1 MNNLELDYMPCEH
14 LPPWYREVL
23 DYQQMCQT
31 EGEQFALLAEEINR
45 IADNFFLQ
53 TMDLETVELWEGS
66 LKIIPNPATETLQF
80 RRDRII
86 NRISMRPP
94 YTLRFLYK
102 KLDELIGPGL
112 WNVTVDY
119 PNYALYIESNV
130 DGMGYSQELIYTIN
144 HIKPAHIT
152 FINSPIAKAGIL
164 LNERV
169 TEISY
174 TWNYILNGQWLLG
187 QEPFADEEEVQ
198 VIKLPQVNSLTSALL
213 TGVANFV
220 SGDVA
225 AARLNG
231 SIMVDN
237 INKSVENSTLTIT
250 YQVTPAMTTE
260 VTQVELLAAD
270 GTVLSSMSAY
280 VPVGDQTPAVIKHV
294 IPVQE
299 GVLTDADT

>member
-1 MNNLELDYMPCEH
+1 MLNLELDYRPCEH

-31 EGEQFALLAEEINR
+31 IGAQFALLAEEINR
-45 IADNFFLQ
+45 VADNFFLQ
-53 TMDLETVELWEGS
+53 TMDLETVQMWEG
-66 LKIIPNPATETLQF
+66 IFRIVANPATESLQF

-94 YTLRFLYK
+94 FTLRFLYQ

-112 WNVTVDY
+112 WSVTVDY

-130 DGMGYSQELIYTIN
+130 DGQGYSQELIYTIN

-152 FINSPIAKAGIL
+152 FINSPVAMSGVVL
-164 LNERV
+164 SERV
-169 TEISY
+169 SEISY
-174 TWNYILNGQWLLG
+174 TWNYVLNGQWLLG

-198 VIKLPQVNSLTSALL
+198 VIKLPQTPSIQSALL
-213 TGVANFV
+213 TGIADFV

-231 SIMVDN
+231 SIMVEN
-237 INKSVENSTLTIT
+237 INKSVQDSTLTIT
-250 YQVTPAMTTE
+250 YQVTQAMTTE
-260 VTQVELLAAD
+260 ITQVELLAAD
-270 GTVLSSMSAY
+270 GTVLTSMSAY
-280 VPVGDQTPAVIKHV
+280 VPVTETAVIKHV

-299 GVLTDADT
+299 GIINADT

>member
-1 MNNLELDYMPCEH
+1 MNNLELDYLPCEQ

-31 EGEQFALLAEEINR
+31 IGAQFALLAEEINR
-45 IADNFFLQ
+45 VADNFFLQ
-53 TMDLETVELWEGS
+53 TMDLETVQMWEG
-66 LKIIPNPATETLQF
+66 IFRIVANPATESLQF

-94 YTLRFLYK
+94 FTLRFLYQ

-112 WNVTVDY
+112 WSVTVDY

-130 DGMGYSQELIYTIN
+130 DGQGYSQELIYTIN

-152 FINSPIAKAGIL
+152 FINSPVAMSGVVL
-164 LNERV
+164 SERV
-169 TEISY
+169 SEISY
-174 TWNYILNGQWLLG
+174 TWNYVLNGQWLLG

-198 VIKLPQVNSLTSALL
+198 VIKLPQTPSIQSALL
-213 TGVANFV
+213 TGIADFV

-231 SIMVDN
+231 SIMVES
-237 INKSVENSTLTIT
+237 INKSVSGSTLTIT
-250 YQVTPAMTTE
+250 YQVTQAMTTE
-260 VTQVELLAAD
+260 ITQVELLAAD
-270 GTVLSSMSAY
+270 GTVLTSMAAY
-280 VPVGDQTPAVIKHV
+280 VPVTETAVIKHV

-299 GVLTDADT
+299 GIVNADT

>member
-1 MNNLELDYMPCEH
+1 MNNLELDYLPCEQ

-31 EGEQFALLAEEINR
+31 IGAQFALLAEEINR
-45 IADNFFLQ
+45 VADNFFLQ
-53 TMDLETVELWEGS
+53 TMDLETVQMWEG
-66 LKIIPNPATETLQF
+66 IFRIVANPATESLQF

-94 YTLRFLYK
+94 FTLRFLYQ

-112 WNVTVDY
+112 WSVTVDY

-130 DGMGYSQELIYTIN
+130 DGQGYSQELIYTIN

-152 FINSPIAKAGIL
+152 FINSPVAMSGVVL
-164 LNERV
+164 SERV
-169 TEISY
+169 SEISY
-174 TWNYILNGQWLLG
+174 TWNYVLDGQWLLG

-198 VIKLPQVNSLTSALL
+198 VIKLPQTPSIQSALL
-213 TGVANFV
+213 TGIADFV

-231 SIMVDN
+231 SIMVEN
-237 INKSVENSTLTIT
+237 INKSVSGSTLTIT
-250 YQVTPAMTTE
+250 YQVTQAMTTE
-260 VTQVELLAAD
+260 ITQVELLAAD
-270 GTVLSSMSAY
+270 GTVLTSMAAY
-280 VPVGDQTPAVIKHV
+280 VPVTETAVIKHV

-299 GVLTDADT
+299 GIINADT

>member
-1 MNNLELDYMPCEH
+1 MNNLELDYLPCEQ

-31 EGEQFALLAEEINR
+31 IGAQFALLAEEINR
-45 IADNFFLQ
+45 VADNFFLQ
-53 TMDLETVELWEGS
+53 TMDLETVQMWEG
-66 LKIIPNPATETLQF
+66 IFRIVANPATESLQF

-94 YTLRFLYK
+94 FTLRFLYQ

-130 DGMGYSQELIYTIN
+130 DGQGYSQELIYTIN

-152 FINSPIAKAGIL
+152 FINSPVAMSGVVL
-164 LNERV
+164 SERV
-169 TEISY
+169 SEISY
-174 TWNYILNGQWLLG
+174 TWNYVLNGQWLLG

-198 VIKLPQVNSLTSALL
+198 VIKLPQTPSIQSALL
-213 TGVANFV
+213 TGIADFV
-220 SGDVA
+220 SNDVA

-231 SIMVDN
+231 SIMVEN
-237 INKSVENSTLTIT
+237 INKSVSGSTLTIT
-250 YQVTPAMTTE
+250 YQVTQAMTTE
-260 VTQVELLAAD
+260 ITQVELLAAD
-270 GTVLSSMSAY
+270 GTVLTSMSAY
-280 VPVGDQTPAVIKHV
+280 VPVTETAVIKHV

-299 GVLTDADT
+299 GIINADT

>member
-1 MNNLELDYMPCEH
+1 MNNLELDYLPCEQ

-31 EGEQFALLAEEINR
+31 IGAQFALLAEEINR
-45 IADNFFLQ
+45 VADNFFLQ
-53 TMDLETVELWEGS
+53 TMDLETVQMWEG
-66 LKIIPNPATETLQF
+66 IFRIAANPATESLQF

-94 YTLRFLYK
+94 FTLRFLYQ

-112 WNVTVDY
+112 WSVTVDY

-130 DGMGYSQELIYTIN
+130 DGQGYSQELIYTIN

-152 FINSPIAKAGIL
+152 FINSPVAMSGVVL
-164 LNERV
+164 SERV
-169 TEISY
+169 SEISY
-174 TWNYILNGQWLLG
+174 TWNYVLNGQWLLG

-198 VIKLPQVNSLTSALL
+198 VIKLPQTPSIQSALL
-213 TGVANFV
+213 TGIADFV
-220 SGDVA
+220 SGVVA

-231 SIMVDN
+231 SIMVEN
-237 INKSVENSTLTIT
+237 INKSVSGSTLTIT
-250 YQVTPAMTTE
+250 YQVTQAMTTE
-260 VTQVELLAAD
+260 ITQVELLAAD
-270 GTVLSSMSAY
+270 GTVLTSMSAY
-280 VPVGDQTPAVIKHV
+280 VPVTETAVIKHV

-299 GVLTDADT
+299 GIVNADT

>member
-1 MNNLELDYMPCEH
+1 MNNLELEYLPCEQ

-31 EGEQFALLAEEINR
+31 IGAQFALLAEEINR
-45 IADNFFLQ
+45 VADNFFLQ
-53 TMDLETVELWEGS
+53 TMDVETVQMWEG
-66 LKIIPNPATETLQF
+66 IFRIVANPATESLQF

-94 YTLRFLYK
+94 FTLRFLYS

-130 DGMGYSQELIYTIN
+130 DGQGYSQELIYTIN

-152 FINSPIAKAGIL
+152 FINSPVAMSGIVL
-164 LNERV
+164 SERV
-169 TEISY
+169 SEISY
-174 TWNYILNGQWLLG
+174 TWNYVLNGQWLLG

-198 VIKLPQVNSLTSALL
+198 VIKLPQTPSIQSALL
-213 TGVANFV
+213 TGVADFV
-220 SGDVA
+220 SNDVA
-225 AARLNG
+225 SARLNG
-231 SIMVDN
+231 SIPVTAL
-237 INKSVENSTLTIT
+237 NKSVEGSTLTIT
-250 YQVTPAMTTE
+250 YQVTQAMTTE
-260 VTQVELLAAD
+260 ITQVELLAAD
-270 GTVLSSMSAY
+270 GTVLTSMAAY
-280 VPVGDQTPAVIKHV
+280 VPVTETAVIKHV

-299 GVLTDADT
+299 GIINADT

>member
-1 MNNLELDYMPCEH
+1 MNNLELDYLPCEQ

-23 DYQQMCQT
+23 DYQQMCNT
-31 EGEQFALLAEEINR
+31 IGAQFALLAEEINR
-45 IADNFFLQ
+45 VADNFFLQ
-53 TMDLETVELWEGS
+53 TMDLETVQMWEG
-66 LKIIPNPATETLQF
+66 IFRIVANPATESLQF

-94 YTLRFLYK
+94 FTLRFLYQ

-130 DGMGYSQELIYTIN
+130 DGQGYSQELIYTIN

-152 FINSPIAKAGIL
+152 FINSPVAMSGIVL
-164 LNERV
+164 SERV
-169 TEISY
+169 SEISY
-174 TWNYILNGQWLLG
+174 TWNYVLNGQWLLG

-198 VIKLPQVNSLTSALL
+198 VIKLPQTPSIQSALL
-213 TGVANFV
+213 TGIADFV

-231 SIMVDN
+231 SIMVEN
-237 INKSVENSTLTIT
+237 INKSVSGSTLTIT
-250 YQVTPAMTTE
+250 YQVTQAMTTE
-260 VTQVELLAAD
+260 ITQVELLAAD
-270 GTVLSSMSAY
+270 GTVLTSMSAY
-280 VPVGDQTPAVIKHV
+280 VPVTETAVIKHV

-299 GVLTDADT
+299 GIINADT

>member
-1 MNNLELDYMPCEH
+1 MNNLDLDYLPCEQ

-31 EGEQFALLAEEINR
+31 IGAQFALLAEEINR
-45 IADNFFLQ
+45 VADNFFLQ
-53 TMDLETVELWEGS
+53 TMDLETVQMWEG
-66 LKIIPNPATETLQF
+66 IFRIVANPATESLQF

-94 YTLRFLYK
+94 FTLRFLYQ

-130 DGMGYSQELIYTIN
+130 DGQGYSQELIYTIN

-152 FINSPIAKAGIL
+152 FINSPVAMSGIVL
-164 LNERV
+164 SERV
-169 TEISY
+169 SEISY
-174 TWNYILNGQWLLG
+174 TWNYVLNGQWLLG

-198 VIKLPQVNSLTSALL
+198 VIKLPQTPSIQSALL
-213 TGVANFV
+213 TGIADFV

-231 SIMVDN
+231 SIMVEN
-237 INKSVENSTLTIT
+237 INKSVSGSTLTIT
-250 YQVTPAMTTE
+250 YQVTQAMTTE
-260 VTQVELLAAD
+260 ITQVELLAAD
-270 GTVLSSMSAY
+270 GTVLTSMSAY
-280 VPVGDQTPAVIKHV
+280 VPVTETAVIKHV

-299 GVLTDADT
+299 GIVNADT

>member
-1 MNNLELDYMPCEH
+1 MNNLELDYLPCEQ

-23 DYQQMCQT
+23 DYQQMCNT
-31 EGEQFALLAEEINR
+31 IGAQFALLAEEINR
-45 IADNFFLQ
+45 VADNFFLQ
-53 TMDLETVELWEGS
+53 TMDLETVQMWEG
-66 LKIIPNPATETLQF
+66 IFRIAANPATESLQF

-94 YTLRFLYK
+94 FTLRFLYQ

-130 DGMGYSQELIYTIN
+130 DGQGYSQELIYTIN

-152 FINSPIAKAGIL
+152 FINSPVAMSGVVL
-164 LNERV
+164 SERV
-169 TEISY
+169 SEISY
-174 TWNYILNGQWLLG
+174 TWNYVLKGQWLLG

-198 VIKLPQVNSLTSALL
+198 VIKLPQTPSIQSALL
-213 TGVANFV
+213 TGIADFV

-231 SIMVDN
+231 SIMVES
-237 INKSVENSTLTIT
+237 INKSVSGSTLTIT
-250 YQVTPAMTTE
+250 YQVTQAMTTE
-260 VTQVELLAAD
+260 ITQVELLAAD
-270 GTVLSSMSAY
+270 GTVLTSMSAY
-280 VPVGDQTPAVIKHV
+280 VPVTETAVIKHV

-299 GVLTDADT
+299 GIVNADT

>member
-1 MNNLELDYMPCEH
+1 MNNLELDYLPCEQ

-23 DYQQMCQT
+23 DYQQMCNT
-31 EGEQFALLAEEINR
+31 IGAQFALLAEEINR
-45 IADNFFLQ
+45 VADNFFLQ
-53 TMDLETVELWEGS
+53 TMDLETVQMWEG
-66 LKIIPNPATETLQF
+66 IFRIVANPATESLQF

-94 YTLRFLYK
+94 FTLRFLYQ

-130 DGMGYSQELIYTIN
+130 DGQGYSQELIYTIN

-152 FINSPIAKAGIL
+152 FINSPVAMSGIVL
-164 LNERV
+164 SERV
-169 TEISY
+169 SEISY
-174 TWNYILNGQWLLG
+174 TWNYVLNGQWLLG

-198 VIKLPQVNSLTSALL
+198 VIKLPQTPSIQSALL
-213 TGVANFV
+213 TGIADFV
-220 SGDVA
+220 SNDVA

-231 SIMVDN
+231 SIMVEN
-237 INKSVENSTLTIT
+237 INKSVQDSTLTIT
-250 YQVTPAMTTE
+250 YQVTQAMTTE
-260 VTQVELLAAD
+260 ITQVELLAAD
-270 GTVLSSMSAY
+270 GTVLTSMAAY
-280 VPVGDQTPAVIKHV
+280 VPVTETAVIKHV

-299 GVLTDADT
+299 GIVNADT

>member
-1 MNNLELDYMPCEH
+1 MNNLELDYLPCEQ

-31 EGEQFALLAEEINR
+31 IGAQFALLAEEINR
-45 IADNFFLQ
+45 VADNFFLQ
-53 TMDLETVELWEGS
+53 TMDLETVQMWEG
-66 LKIIPNPATETLQF
+66 IFRIVANPATESLQF

-94 YTLRFLYK
+94 FTLRFLYQ

-130 DGMGYSQELIYTIN
+130 DGQGYSQELIYTIN

-152 FINSPIAKAGIL
+152 FINSPVAMSGVVL
-164 LNERV
+164 SERV
-169 TEISY
+169 SEISY
-174 TWNYILNGQWLLG
+174 TWNYVLNGQWLLG

-198 VIKLPQVNSLTSALL
+198 VIKLPQTPSIQSALL
-213 TGVANFV
+213 TGIADFV

-231 SIMVDN
+231 SIMVEN
-237 INKSVENSTLTIT
+237 INKSVSGSTLTIT
-250 YQVTPAMTTE
+250 YQVTQAMTTE
-260 VTQVELLAAD
+260 ITQVELLAAD
-270 GTVLSSMSAY
+270 GTVLTSMSAY
-280 VPVGDQTPAVIKHV
+280 VPVTETAVIKHV

-299 GVLTDADT
+299 GIINADT

>member
-1 MNNLELDYMPCEH
+1 MNNLELDYLPCEQ

-23 DYQQMCQT
+23 DYQQMCNT
-31 EGEQFALLAEEINR
+31 IGAQFALLAEEINR
-45 IADNFFLQ
+45 VADNFFLQ
-53 TMDLETVELWEGS
+53 TMDLETVQMWEG
-66 LKIIPNPATETLQF
+66 IFRIVANPATESLQF

-94 YTLRFLYK
+94 FTLRFLYQ

-130 DGMGYSQELIYTIN
+130 DGQGYSQELIYTIN

-152 FINSPIAKAGIL
+152 FINSPVAMSGVVL
-164 LNERV
+164 SERV
-169 TEISY
+169 SEISY
-174 TWNYILNGQWLLG
+174 TWNYVLNGQWLLG

-198 VIKLPQVNSLTSALL
+198 VIKLPQTPSIQSALL
-213 TGVANFV
+213 TGIADFV

-231 SIMVDN
+231 SIMVEN
-237 INKSVENSTLTIT
+237 INKSVSGSTLTIT
-250 YQVTPAMTTE
+250 YQVTQAMTTE
-260 VTQVELLAAD
+260 ITQVELLAAD
-270 GTVLSSMSAY
+270 GTVLTSMSAY
-280 VPVGDQTPAVIKHV
+280 VPVTETAVIKHV

-299 GVLTDADT
+299 GIVNADT

>member
-1 MNNLELDYMPCEH
+1 MNNLELDYLPCEQ

-31 EGEQFALLAEEINR
+31 IGAQFALLAEEINR
-45 IADNFFLQ
+45 VADNFFLQ
-53 TMDLETVELWEGS
+53 TMDLETVQMWEG
-66 LKIIPNPATETLQF
+66 IFRIVANPATESLQF

-94 YTLRFLYK
+94 FTLRFLYQ

-130 DGMGYSQELIYTIN
+130 DGQGYSQELIYTIN

-152 FINSPIAKAGIL
+152 FINSPVAMSGVVL
-164 LNERV
+164 SERV
-169 TEISY
+169 SEISY
-174 TWNYILNGQWLLG
+174 TWNYVLNGQWLLG

-198 VIKLPQVNSLTSALL
+198 VIKLPQTPSIQSALL
-213 TGVANFV
+213 TGIADFV
-220 SGDVA
+220 SDDVA
-225 AARLNG
+225 AAQLNG
-231 SIMVDN
+231 SIMVEN
-237 INKSVENSTLTIT
+237 INKSVSGSTLTIT
-250 YQVTPAMTTE
+250 YQVTQAMTTE
-260 VTQVELLAAD
+260 ITQVELLAAD
-270 GTVLSSMSAY
+270 GTVLTSMSAY
-280 VPVGDQTPAVIKHV
+280 VPVTETAVIKHV

-299 GVLTDADT
+299 GIINADT

>member
-1 MNNLELDYMPCEH
+1 MNNLELDYLPCEQ

-23 DYQQMCQT
+23 DYQQMCNT
-31 EGEQFALLAEEINR
+31 IGAQFALLAEEINR
-45 IADNFFLQ
+45 VADNFFLQ
-53 TMDLETVELWEGS
+53 TMDLETVQMWEG
-66 LKIIPNPATETLQF
+66 IFRIVANPATESLQF

-94 YTLRFLYK
+94 FTLRFLYQ

-112 WNVTVDY
+112 WSVTVDY

-130 DGMGYSQELIYTIN
+130 DGQGYSQELIYTIN

-152 FINSPIAKAGIL
+152 FINSPVAMSGVVL
-164 LNERV
+164 SERV
-169 TEISY
+169 SEISY
-174 TWNYILNGQWLLG
+174 TWNYVLNGQWLLG

-198 VIKLPQVNSLTSALL
+198 VIKLPQTPSIQSALL
-213 TGVANFV
+213 TGIADFV

-231 SIMVDN
+231 SIMVEN
-237 INKSVENSTLTIT
+237 INKSVSGSTLTIT
-250 YQVTPAMTTE
+250 YQVTQAMTTE
-260 VTQVELLAAD
+260 ITQVELLAAD
-270 GTVLSSMSAY
+270 GTVLTSMSAY
-280 VPVGDQTPAVIKHV
+280 VPVTETAVIKHV

-299 GVLTDADT
+299 GIINADT

>member
-1 MNNLELDYMPCEH
+1 MNNLELDYLPCEQ

-31 EGEQFALLAEEINR
+31 IGAQFALLAEEITR
-45 IADNFFLQ
+45 VADNFFLQ
-53 TMDLETVELWEGS
+53 TMDLETVQMWEG
-66 LKIIPNPATETLQF
+66 IFRIAANPATESLQF

-94 YTLRFLYK
+94 FTLRFLYQ

-112 WNVTVDY
+112 WSVTVDY

-130 DGMGYSQELIYTIN
+130 DGQGYSQELIYTIN

-152 FINSPIAKAGIL
+152 FINSPVAMSGVVL
-164 LNERV
+164 SERV
-169 TEISY
+169 SEISY
-174 TWNYILNGQWLLG
+174 TWNYVLNGQWLLG

-198 VIKLPQVNSLTSALL
+198 VIKLPQTPSIQSALL
-213 TGVANFV
+213 TGIADFV

-231 SIMVDN
+231 SIMVEN
-237 INKSVENSTLTIT
+237 INKSVSGSTLTIT
-250 YQVTPAMTTE
+250 YQVSQAMTTE
-260 VTQVELLAAD
+260 ITQVELLAAD
-270 GTVLSSMSAY
+270 GTVLTSMSAY
-280 VPVGDQTPAVIKHV
+280 VPVTETAVIKHV

-299 GVLTDADT
+299 GIINADT

>member
-1 MNNLELDYMPCEH
+1 MNNLELDYQPCEQ

-31 EGEQFALLAEEINR
+31 IGAQFALLAEEINR
-45 IADNFFLQ
+45 VADNFFLQ
-53 TMDLETVELWEGS
+53 TMDLETVQMWEG
-66 LKIIPNPATETLQF
+66 IFRIVANPATESLQF

-94 YTLRFLYK
+94 FTLRFLYQ

-130 DGMGYSQELIYTIN
+130 DGQGYSQELIYTIN

-152 FINSPIAKAGIL
+152 FINSPVAMSGVVL
-164 LNERV
+164 SERV
-169 TEISY
+169 SEISY
-174 TWNYILNGQWLLG
+174 TWNYVLDGQWLLG
-187 QEPFADEEEVQ
+187 QEPFADEEEMQ
-198 VIKLPQVNSLTSALL
+198 VIKLPQTPSIQSALL
-213 TGVANFV
+213 TGIADFV

-231 SIMVDN
+231 SIMVEN
-237 INKSVENSTLTIT
+237 INKSVSGSTLTIT
-250 YQVTPAMTTE
+250 YQVTQAMTTE
-260 VTQVELLAAD
+260 ITQVELLAAD
-270 GTVLSSMSAY
+270 GTVLTSMSAY
-280 VPVGDQTPAVIKHV
+280 VPVTETAVIKHV

-299 GVLTDADT
+299 GIINADT

>member
-1 MNNLELDYMPCEH
+1 MNNLELDYLPCEQ

-23 DYQQMCQT
+23 DYQQMCNT
-31 EGEQFALLAEEINR
+31 IGAQFALLAEEINR
-45 IADNFFLQ
+45 VADNFFLQ
-53 TMDLETVELWEGS
+53 TMDLETVQMWEG
-66 LKIIPNPATETLQF
+66 IFRIVANPATESLQF

-94 YTLRFLYK
+94 FTLRFLYQ

-130 DGMGYSQELIYTIN
+130 DGQGYSQELIYTIN

-152 FINSPIAKAGIL
+152 FINSPVAMSGIVL
-164 LNERV
+164 SERV
-169 TEISY
+169 SEISY
-174 TWNYILNGQWLLG
+174 TWNYVLDGQWLLG

-198 VIKLPQVNSLTSALL
+198 VIKLPQTPSIQSALL
-213 TGVANFV
+213 TGIADFV
-220 SGDVA
+220 SNDVA

-231 SIMVDN
+231 SIMVEN
-237 INKSVENSTLTIT
+237 INKSVSGSTLTIT
-250 YQVTPAMTTE
+250 YQVTQAMTTE
-260 VTQVELLAAD
+260 ITQVELLAAD
-270 GTVLSSMSAY
+270 GTVLTSMAAY
-280 VPVGDQTPAVIKHV
+280 VPVTETAVIKHV

-299 GVLTDADT
+299 GIINADT

>member
-1 MNNLELDYMPCEH
+1 MNNLELDYLPCEQ

-31 EGEQFALLAEEINR
+31 IGAQFALLAEEINR
-45 IADNFFLQ
+45 VADNFFLQ
-53 TMDLETVELWEGS
+53 TMDLETVQMWEG
-66 LKIIPNPATETLQF
+66 IFRIVANPATESLQF

-94 YTLRFLYK
+94 FTLRFLYQ

-130 DGMGYSQELIYTIN
+130 DGQGYSQELIYTIN

-152 FINSPIAKAGIL
+152 FINSPVAMSGVVL
-164 LNERV
+164 SERV
-169 TEISY
+169 SEISY

-198 VIKLPQVNSLTSALL
+198 VIKLPQTPSIQSALL
-213 TGVANFV
+213 TGIADFV

-231 SIMVDN
+231 SIMVEN
-237 INKSVENSTLTIT
+237 INKSVSGSTLTIT
-250 YQVTPAMTTE
+250 YQVTQAMTTE
-260 VTQVELLAAD
+260 ITQVELLAAD
-270 GTVLSSMSAY
+270 GTVLTSMSAY
-280 VPVGDQTPAVIKHV
+280 VPVTETAVIKHV

-299 GVLTDADT
+299 GIINADT

>member
-1 MNNLELDYMPCEH
+1 MNNLELDYLPCEQ

-31 EGEQFALLAEEINR
+31 IGAQFALLAEEINR
-45 IADNFFLQ
+45 VADNFFLQ
-53 TMDLETVELWEGS
+53 TMDLETVQMWEG
-66 LKIIPNPATETLQF
+66 IFRIAANPATESLQF

-94 YTLRFLYK
+94 FTLRFLYQ

-112 WNVTVDY
+112 WSVTVDY

-130 DGMGYSQELIYTIN
+130 DGQGYSQELIYTIN

-152 FINSPIAKAGIL
+152 FINSPVAMSGVVL
-164 LNERV
+164 SERV
-169 TEISY
+169 SEISY
-174 TWNYILNGQWLLG
+174 TWNYVLNGQWLLG

-198 VIKLPQVNSLTSALL
+198 VIKLPQTPSIQSALL
-213 TGVANFV
+213 TGIADFV

-231 SIMVDN
+231 SIMVES
-237 INKSVENSTLTIT
+237 INKSVSGSRLTIT
-250 YQVTPAMTTE
+250 YQVTQAMTTE
-260 VTQVELLAAD
+260 ITQVELLAAD
-270 GTVLSSMSAY
+270 GTVLTSMSAY
-280 VPVGDQTPAVIKHV
+280 VPVTETAVIKHV

-299 GVLTDADT
+299 GIINADT

>member
-1 MNNLELDYMPCEH
+1 MNNLELDYLPCEQ

-31 EGEQFALLAEEINR
+31 IGAQFALLAEEINR
-45 IADNFFLQ
+45 VADNFFLQ
-53 TMDLETVELWEGS
+53 TMDLETVQMWEG
-66 LKIIPNPATETLQF
+66 IFRIVANPATESLQF

-94 YTLRFLYK
+94 FTLRFLYQ

-112 WNVTVDY
+112 WSVTVDY

-130 DGMGYSQELIYTIN
+130 DGQGYSQELIYTIN

-152 FINSPIAKAGIL
+152 FINSPVAMSGVVL
-164 LNERV
+164 SERV
-169 TEISY
+169 SEISY
-174 TWNYILNGQWLLG
+174 TWNYVLNGQWLLG

-198 VIKLPQVNSLTSALL
+198 VIKLPQTPSIQSALL
-213 TGVANFV
+213 TGIADFV

-231 SIMVDN
+231 SIMVES
-237 INKSVENSTLTIT
+237 INKSVSGSTLTIT
-250 YQVTPAMTTE
+250 YQVTQAMTTE
-260 VTQVELLAAD
+260 ITQVELLAAD
-270 GTVLSSMSAY
+270 GTVLTSMSAY
-280 VPVGDQTPAVIKHV
+280 VPVTETAVIKHV

-299 GVLTDADT
+299 GIINADT

>member
-1 MNNLELDYMPCEH
+1 MNNLELDYLPCEQ

-31 EGEQFALLAEEINR
+31 IGAQFALLAEEINR
-45 IADNFFLQ
+45 VADNFFLQ
-53 TMDLETVELWEGS
+53 TMDLETVQMWEG
-66 LKIIPNPATETLQF
+66 IFRIAANPATESLQF

-94 YTLRFLYK
+94 FTLRFLYQ

-112 WNVTVDY
+112 WSVTVDY

-130 DGMGYSQELIYTIN
+130 DGQGYSQELIYTIN

-152 FINSPIAKAGIL
+152 FINSPVAMSGVVL
-164 LNERV
+164 SERV
-169 TEISY
+169 SEISY
-174 TWNYILNGQWLLG
+174 TWNYVLNGQWLLG

-198 VIKLPQVNSLTSALL
+198 VIKLPQTPSIQSALL
-213 TGVANFV
+213 TGIADFV

-231 SIMVDN
+231 SIMVEN
-237 INKSVENSTLTIT
+237 INKSVSGSTLTIT
-250 YQVTPAMTTE
+250 YQVTQAMTTE
-260 VTQVELLAAD
+260 ITQVELLAAD
-270 GTVLSSMSAY
+270 GTVLTSMSAF
-280 VPVGDQTPAVIKHV
+280 VPVTETAVIKHV

-299 GVLTDADT
+299 GIINADT

>member
-1 MNNLELDYMPCEH
+1 MNNLELDYLPCEQ

-23 DYQQMCQT
+23 DYQQMCNT
-31 EGEQFALLAEEINR
+31 IGAQFALLAEEITR
-45 IADNFFLQ
+45 VADNFFLQ
-53 TMDLETVELWEGS
+53 TMDLETVQMWEG
-66 LKIIPNPATETLQF
+66 IFRIVANPATESLQF

-94 YTLRFLYK
+94 FTLRFLYQ

-130 DGMGYSQELIYTIN
+130 DGQGYSQELIYTIN

-152 FINSPIAKAGIL
+152 FINSPVAMSGVVL
-164 LNERV
+164 SERV
-169 TEISY
+169 SEISY
-174 TWNYILNGQWLLG
+174 TWNYVLNGQWLLG

-198 VIKLPQVNSLTSALL
+198 VIKLPQTPSIQSALL
-213 TGVANFV
+213 TGIADFV

-231 SIMVDN
+231 SIMVEN
-237 INKSVENSTLTIT
+237 INKSVSGSTLTIT
-250 YQVTPAMTTE
+250 YQVTQAMTTE
-260 VTQVELLAAD
+260 ITQVELLAAD
-270 GTVLSSMSAY
+270 GTVLTSMSAY
-280 VPVGDQTPAVIKHV
+280 VPVTETAVIKHV

-299 GVLTDADT
+299 GIINADT

>member
-1 MNNLELDYMPCEH
+1 MNNLELDYLPCEQ

-31 EGEQFALLAEEINR
+31 IGAQFALLAEEINR
-45 IADNFFLQ
+45 VADNFFLQ
-53 TMDLETVELWEGS
+53 TMDLETVQMWEG
-66 LKIIPNPATETLQF
+66 IFRIVANPATESLQF

-94 YTLRFLYK
+94 FTLRFLYQ

-130 DGMGYSQELIYTIN
+130 DGQGYSQELIYTIN

-152 FINSPIAKAGIL
+152 FINSPVAMSGVVL
-164 LNERV
+164 SERV
-169 TEISY
+169 SEISY
-174 TWNYILNGQWLLG
+174 TWNYVLDGQWLLG

-198 VIKLPQVNSLTSALL
+198 VIKLPQTPSIQSALL
-213 TGVANFV
+213 TGIADFV

-231 SIMVDN
+231 SIMVEN
-237 INKSVENSTLTIT
+237 INKSVSGSTLTIT
-250 YQVTPAMTTE
+250 YQVTQAMTTE
-260 VTQVELLAAD
+260 ITQVELLAAD
-270 GTVLSSMSAY
+270 GTVLTSMAAY
-280 VPVGDQTPAVIKHV
+280 VPVTETAVIKHV

-299 GVLTDADT
+299 GIINADT

>member
-1 MNNLELDYMPCEH
+1 MNNLELDYLPCEQ

-31 EGEQFALLAEEINR
+31 IGAQFALLAEEINR
-45 IADNFFLQ
+45 VADNFFLQ
-53 TMDLETVELWEGS
+53 TMDLETVQMWEG
-66 LKIIPNPATETLQF
+66 IFRIVANPATESLQF

-94 YTLRFLYK
+94 FTLRFLYQ

-112 WNVTVDY
+112 WSVTVDY

-130 DGMGYSQELIYTIN
+130 DGQGYSQELIYTIN

-152 FINSPIAKAGIL
+152 FINSPVAMSGVVL
-164 LNERV
+164 SERV
-169 TEISY
+169 SEISY
-174 TWNYILNGQWLLG
+174 TWNYVLNGQWLLG

-198 VIKLPQVNSLTSALL
+198 VIKLPQTPSIQSALL
-213 TGVANFV
+213 TGIADFV

-231 SIMVDN
+231 SIMVEN
-237 INKSVENSTLTIT
+237 INKSVSGSTLTIT
-250 YQVTPAMTTE
+250 YQVTQAMTTE
-260 VTQVELLAAD
+260 ITQVELLAAD
-270 GTVLSSMSAY
+270 GTVLTSMSAY
-280 VPVGDQTPAVIKHV
+280 VPVTETAVIKHV

-299 GVLTDADT
+299 GIINADT

>member
-1 MNNLELDYMPCEH
+1 MNNLELDYQPCEQ

-31 EGEQFALLAEEINR
+31 IGAQFALLAEEINR
-45 IADNFFLQ
+45 VADNFFLQ
-53 TMDLETVELWEGS
+53 TMDLETVQMWEG
-66 LKIIPNPATETLQF
+66 IFRIVANPATESLQF

-94 YTLRFLYK
+94 FTLRFLYQ

-130 DGMGYSQELIYTIN
+130 DGQGYSQELIYTIN

-152 FINSPIAKAGIL
+152 FINSPVAMSGVVL
-164 LNERV
+164 SERV
-169 TEISY
+169 SEISY
-174 TWNYILNGQWLLG
+174 TWNYVLNGQWLLG

-198 VIKLPQVNSLTSALL
+198 VIKLPQTPSIQSALL
-213 TGVANFV
+213 TGIADFV

-231 SIMVDN
+231 SIMVEN
-237 INKSVENSTLTIT
+237 INKSVSGSTLTIT
-250 YQVTPAMTTE
+250 YQVTQAMTTE
-260 VTQVELLAAD
+260 ITQVELLAAD
-270 GTVLSSMSAY
+270 GTVLTSMSAY
-280 VPVGDQTPAVIKHV
+280 VPVTETAVIKHV

-299 GVLTDADT
+299 GIINADT

>member
-1 MNNLELDYMPCEH
+1 MNNLELDYLPCEQ

-23 DYQQMCQT
+23 DYQQMCNT
-31 EGEQFALLAEEINR
+31 IGAQFALLAEEINR
-45 IADNFFLQ
+45 VADNFFLQ
-53 TMDLETVELWEGS
+53 TMDLETVQMWEG
-66 LKIIPNPATETLQF
+66 IFRIVANPATESLQF

-94 YTLRFLYK
+94 FTLRFLYQ

-130 DGMGYSQELIYTIN
+130 DGQGYSRELIYTIN

-152 FINSPIAKAGIL
+152 FINSPVAMSGVVL
-164 LNERV
+164 SERV
-169 TEISY
+169 SEISY
-174 TWNYILNGQWLLG
+174 TWNYVLNGQWLLG

-198 VIKLPQVNSLTSALL
+198 VIKLPQTPSIQSALL
-213 TGVANFV
+213 TGIADFV

-231 SIMVDN
+231 SIMVEN
-237 INKSVENSTLTIT
+237 INKSVSGSTLTIT
-250 YQVTPAMTTE
+250 YQVTQAMTTE
-260 VTQVELLAAD
+260 ITQVELLAAD
-270 GTVLSSMSAY
+270 GTVLTSMSAY
-280 VPVGDQTPAVIKHV
+280 VPVTETAVIKHV

-299 GVLTDADT
+299 GIINADT

>member
-1 MNNLELDYMPCEH
+1 MNNLELDYLPCEQ

-23 DYQQMCQT
+23 DYQQMCNT
-31 EGEQFALLAEEINR
+31 IGAQFALLAEEINR
-45 IADNFFLQ
+45 VADNFFLQ
-53 TMDLETVELWEGS
+53 TMDLETVQMWEG
-66 LKIIPNPATETLQF
+66 IFRIVANPATESLQF

-94 YTLRFLYK
+94 FTLRFLYQ

-130 DGMGYSQELIYTIN
+130 DGQGYSQELIYTIN

-152 FINSPIAKAGIL
+152 FINSPVAMSGVVL
-164 LNERV
+164 SERV
-169 TEISY
+169 SEISY
-174 TWNYILNGQWLLG
+174 TWNYVLNGQWLLG

-198 VIKLPQVNSLTSALL
+198 VIKLPQTPSIQSALL
-213 TGVANFV
+213 TGIADFV

-231 SIMVDN
+231 SIMVEN
-237 INKSVENSTLTIT
+237 INKSVSGSTLTIT
-250 YQVTPAMTTE
+250 YQVTQAMTTE
-260 VTQVELLAAD
+260 ITQVELLAAD
-270 GTVLSSMSAY
+270 GTVLTSMAAY
-280 VPVGDQTPAVIKHV
+280 VPVTETAVIKHV

-299 GVLTDADT
+299 GIINADT

>member
-1 MNNLELDYMPCEH
+1 MNNLELDYLPCEQ

-23 DYQQMCQT
+23 DYQQMCNT
-31 EGEQFALLAEEINR
+31 IGAQFALLAEEITR
-45 IADNFFLQ
+45 VADNFFLQ
-53 TMDLETVELWEGS
+53 TMDLETVQMWEG
-66 LKIIPNPATETLQF
+66 IFRIVANPATESLQF

-94 YTLRFLYK
+94 FTLRFLYQ

-130 DGMGYSQELIYTIN
+130 DGQGYSQELIYTIN

-152 FINSPIAKAGIL
+152 FINSPVAMSGVVL
-164 LNERV
+164 SERV
-169 TEISY
+169 SEISY
-174 TWNYILNGQWLLG
+174 TWNYVLNGQWLLG

-198 VIKLPQVNSLTSALL
+198 VIKLPQTPSIQSALL
-213 TGVANFV
+213 TGIADFV

-231 SIMVDN
+231 SIMVEN
-237 INKSVENSTLTIT
+237 INKSVSGSTLTIT
-250 YQVTPAMTTE
+250 YQVTQAMTTE
-260 VTQVELLAAD
+260 ITQVELLAAD
-270 GTVLSSMSAY
+270 GTVLTSMSAY
-280 VPVGDQTPAVIKHV
+280 VPVTETAVIKHV

-299 GVLTDADT
+299 GIVNADT

>member
-1 MNNLELDYMPCEH
+1 MNNLELEYLPCEH

-31 EGEQFALLAEEINR
+31 IGAQFALLAEEINR
-45 IADNFFLQ
+45 VADNFFLQ
-53 TMDLETVELWEGS
+53 TMDLETVQMWEG
-66 LKIIPNPATETLQF
+66 IFRIVANPATESLQF

-94 YTLRFLYK
+94 FTLRFLYQ

-112 WNVTVDY
+112 WSVTVDY

-130 DGMGYSQELIYTIN
+130 DGQGYSQELIYTIN

-152 FINSPIAKAGIL
+152 FINSPVAMSGIVL
-164 LNERV
+164 SERV
-169 TEISY
+169 SEISY
-174 TWNYILNGQWLLG
+174 TWNYVLNGQWLLG

-198 VIKLPQVNSLTSALL
+198 VIKLPQTPSIQSALL
-213 TGVANFV
+213 TGIADFV

-231 SIMVDN
+231 SIMVEN
-237 INKSVENSTLTIT
+237 INKSVSGSTLTIT
-250 YQVTPAMTTE
+250 YQVTQAMTTE
-260 VTQVELLAAD
+260 ITQVELLSAD
-270 GTVLSSMSAY
+270 GTVLTSMAAY
-280 VPVGDQTPAVIKHV
+280 VPVTETAVIKHV

-299 GVLTDADT
+299 GIINADT

>member
-1 MNNLELDYMPCEH
+1 MNNLELDYLPCEQ

-31 EGEQFALLAEEINR
+31 IGAQFALLAEEINR
-45 IADNFFLQ
+45 VADNFFLQ
-53 TMDLETVELWEGS
+53 TMDLETVQMWEG
-66 LKIIPNPATETLQF
+66 IFRIVANPATESLQF

-94 YTLRFLYK
+94 FTLRFLYQ

-130 DGMGYSQELIYTIN
+130 DGQGYSQELIYTIN

-152 FINSPIAKAGIL
+152 FINSPVAMSGVVL
-164 LNERV
+164 SERV
-169 TEISY
+169 SEISY
-174 TWNYILNGQWLLG
+174 TWNYVLNGQWLLG

-198 VIKLPQVNSLTSALL
+198 VIKLPQTPSIQSALL
-213 TGVANFV
+213 TGIADFV

-231 SIMVDN
+231 SIMVEN
-237 INKSVENSTLTIT
+237 INKSVSGFTLTIT
-250 YQVTPAMTTE
+250 YQVTQAMTTE
-260 VTQVELLAAD
+260 ITQVELLAAD
-270 GTVLSSMSAY
+270 GTVLTSMSAY
-280 VPVGDQTPAVIKHV
+280 VPVTETAVIKHV

-299 GVLTDADT
+299 GIINADT

>member
-1 MNNLELDYMPCEH
+1 MNNLELDYLPCEQ

-23 DYQQMCQT
+23 DYQQMCNT
-31 EGEQFALLAEEINR
+31 IGAQFALLAEEINR
-45 IADNFFLQ
+45 VADNFFLQ
-53 TMDLETVELWEGS
+53 TMDLETVQMWEG
-66 LKIIPNPATETLQF
+66 IFRIVANPATESLQF

-94 YTLRFLYK
+94 FTLRFLYQ

-112 WNVTVDY
+112 WSVTVDY

-130 DGMGYSQELIYTIN
+130 DGQGYSQELIYTIN

-152 FINSPIAKAGIL
+152 FINSPVAMSGIVL
-164 LNERV
+164 SERV
-169 TEISY
+169 SEISY
-174 TWNYILNGQWLLG
+174 TWNYVLNGQWLLG

-198 VIKLPQVNSLTSALL
+198 VIKLPQTPSIQSALL
-213 TGVANFV
+213 TGIADFV

-231 SIMVDN
+231 SIMVEN
-237 INKSVENSTLTIT
+237 INKSVSGSTLTIT
-250 YQVTPAMTTE
+250 YQVTQAMTTE
-260 VTQVELLAAD
+260 ITQVELLAAD
-270 GTVLSSMSAY
+270 GTVLTSMSAY
-280 VPVGDQTPAVIKHV
+280 VPVTETAVIKHV

-299 GVLTDADT
+299 GIINADT

>member
-1 MNNLELDYMPCEH
+1 MNNLELDYLPCEQ

-23 DYQQMCQT
+23 DYQQMCNT
-31 EGEQFALLAEEINR
+31 IGAQFALLAEEITR
-45 IADNFFLQ
+45 VADNFFLQ
-53 TMDLETVELWEGS
+53 TMDLETVQMWEG
-66 LKIIPNPATETLQF
+66 IFRIVANPATESLQF

-94 YTLRFLYK
+94 FTLRFLYQ

-130 DGMGYSQELIYTIN
+130 DGQGYSQELIYTIN

-152 FINSPIAKAGIL
+152 FINSPVAMSGIVL
-164 LNERV
+164 SERV
-169 TEISY
+169 SEISY
-174 TWNYILNGQWLLG
+174 TWNYVLNGQWLLG

-198 VIKLPQVNSLTSALL
+198 VIKLPQTPSIQSALL
-213 TGVANFV
+213 TGIADFV

-231 SIMVDN
+231 SIMVEN
-237 INKSVENSTLTIT
+237 INKSVSGSTLTIT
-250 YQVTPAMTTE
+250 YQVTQAMTTE
-260 VTQVELLAAD
+260 ITQVELLAAD
-270 GTVLSSMSAY
+270 GTVLTSMAAY
-280 VPVGDQTPAVIKHV
+280 VPVTETAVIKHV

-299 GVLTDADT
+299 GIVNADT

>member
-1 MNNLELDYMPCEH
+1 MNNLELDYLPCEQ

-23 DYQQMCQT
+23 DYQQMCNT
-31 EGEQFALLAEEINR
+31 IGAQFALLAEEITR
-45 IADNFFLQ
+45 VADNFFLQ
-53 TMDLETVELWEGS
+53 TMDLETVQMWEG
-66 LKIIPNPATETLQF
+66 IFRIVANPATESLQF

-94 YTLRFLYK
+94 FTLRFLYQ

-112 WNVTVDY
+112 WSVTVDY

-130 DGMGYSQELIYTIN
+130 DGQGYSQELIYTIN

-152 FINSPIAKAGIL
+152 FINSPVAMSGVVL
-164 LNERV
+164 SERV
-169 TEISY
+169 SEISY
-174 TWNYILNGQWLLG
+174 TWNYVLNGQWLLG

-198 VIKLPQVNSLTSALL
+198 VIKLPQTPSIQSALL
-213 TGVANFV
+213 TGIADFV

-231 SIMVDN
+231 SIMVEN
-237 INKSVENSTLTIT
+237 INKSVSGSTLTIT
-250 YQVTPAMTTE
+250 YQVTQAMTTE
-260 VTQVELLAAD
+260 ITQVELLAAD
-270 GTVLSSMSAY
+270 GTVLTSMSAY
-280 VPVGDQTPAVIKHV
+280 VPVTETAVIKHV

-299 GVLTDADT
+299 GIINADT

>member
-1 MNNLELDYMPCEH
+1 MNNLELDYLPCEQ

-31 EGEQFALLAEEINR
+31 IGAQFALLAEEINR
-45 IADNFFLQ
+45 VADNFFLQ
-53 TMDLETVELWEGS
+53 TMDLETVQMWEG
-66 LKIIPNPATETLQF
+66 IFRIVANPATESLQF

-94 YTLRFLYK
+94 FTLRFLYQ

-130 DGMGYSQELIYTIN
+130 DGQGYSQELIYTIN

-152 FINSPIAKAGIL
+152 FINSPVAMSGIVL
-164 LNERV
+164 SERV
-169 TEISY
+169 SEISY
-174 TWNYILNGQWLLG
+174 TWNYVLDGQWLLG

-198 VIKLPQVNSLTSALL
+198 VIKLPQTPSIQSALL
-213 TGVANFV
+213 TGVADFV
-220 SGDVA
+220 SNDVA
-225 AARLNG
+225 SARLNG
-231 SIMVDN
+231 SIPVTAL
-237 INKSVENSTLTIT
+237 NKSVDGSTLTIT
-250 YQVTPAMTTE
+250 YQVTQAMTTE
-260 VTQVELLAAD
+260 ITQVELLAAD
-270 GTVLSSMSAY
+270 GTVLTSMAAY
-280 VPVGDQTPAVIKHV
+280 VPVTETAVIKHV

-299 GVLTDADT
+299 GIVNADT

>member
-1 MNNLELDYMPCEH
+1 MNNLELDYLPCEQ

-31 EGEQFALLAEEINR
+31 IGAQFALLAEEINR
-45 IADNFFLQ
+45 VADNFFLQ
-53 TMDLETVELWEGS
+53 TMDLETVQMWEG
-66 LKIIPNPATETLQF
+66 IFRIVANPATESLQF

-94 YTLRFLYK
+94 FTLRFLYQ

-130 DGMGYSQELIYTIN
+130 DGQGYSQELIYTIN

-152 FINSPIAKAGIL
+152 FINSPVAMSGIVL
-164 LNERV
+164 SERV
-169 TEISY
+169 SEISY
-174 TWNYILNGQWLLG
+174 TWNYVLNGQWLLG

-198 VIKLPQVNSLTSALL
+198 VIKLPQTPSIQSALL
-213 TGVANFV
+213 TGVADFV
-220 SGDVA
+220 SNDVA
-225 AARLNG
+225 SARLNG
-231 SIMVDN
+231 SIPVTAL
-237 INKSVENSTLTIT
+237 NKSVDGSTLTIT
-250 YQVTPAMTTE
+250 YQVTQAMTTE
-260 VTQVELLAAD
+260 ITQVELLAAD
-270 GTVLSSMSAY
+270 GTVLTSMAAY
-280 VPVGDQTPAVIKHV
+280 VPVTETAVIKHV

-299 GVLTDADT
+299 GIVNADT